1 MYYFIRDL
9 IQEGYAW
16 FVNKEGRF
24 AIKWSSAVER
34 YVDYRANKNPNYDKN
49 IERRKAS
56 NSLRSALLN
65 FYKKE
70 GAKEYE
76 DCRKFSGKN
85 EVIERQFQMPPR
97 VFESLF
103 GSNVELPDNRE
114 NDTNDFVS
122 VEVI

>member
-1 MYYFIRDL
+1 M
-9 IQEGYAW
+9 
-16 FVNKEGRF
+16 EGRF
-24 AIKWSSAVER
+24 AIKWPSAVER
-34 YVDYRANKNPNYDKN
+34 YLDYRAKKNPKFNKNIK
-49 IERRKAS
+49 RRKAS

-65 FYKKE
+65 CYKKE